1 MASKNDEKVNKK
13 EKNDEIDIAWDAIE
27 NVIVSLQAISSTL
40 GITLEVKERSNED
53 YRAIQGMMQ
62 LADFQ
67 ERKLSSLV
75 CQTH

>member
-40 GITLEVKERSNED
+40 GITLEGKERSNED

-75 CQTH
+75 YQTH

>member
-40 GITLEVKERSNED
+40 GITLEGKERSNED
-53 YRAIQGMMQ
+53 YRAIQGLMQ

-67 ERKLSSLV
+67 ERKLSNLV

>member
-40 GITLEVKERSNED
+40 GITLEGKERSNED

-75 CQTH
+75 CHTH